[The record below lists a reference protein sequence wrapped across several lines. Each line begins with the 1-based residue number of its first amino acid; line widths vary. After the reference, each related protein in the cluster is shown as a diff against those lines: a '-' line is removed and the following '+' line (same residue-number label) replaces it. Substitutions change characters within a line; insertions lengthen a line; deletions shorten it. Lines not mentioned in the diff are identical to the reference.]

1 MYIEF
6 DLTHIKTSGEL
17 LLLRKEILDWAK
29 RYDIAYREKTIKFK
43 YRVTFDQDKTYS
55 FWAVTWN
62 PKQHSQLN
70 RYRIVSDLNNK
81 I

>member
-6 DLTHIKTSGEL
+6 DLADIKTSNEF
-17 LLLRKEILDWAK
+17 LLLRKEISNWAT
-29 RYDIAYREKTIKFK
+29 RYEIAYKEKTIKLK
-43 YRVTFDQDKTYS
+43 HRVTFDQDKMYS

-62 PKQHSQLN
+62 PQQHYFFNQ
-70 RYRIVSDLNNK
+70 YRIVSDLNNK

>member
-6 DLTHIKTSGEL
+6 DLEGNTSNEF
-17 LLLRKEILDWAK
+17 LLLRKEILNWATK
-29 RYDIAYREKTIKFK
+29 YEIAFKEKTVK
-43 YRVTFDQDKTYS
+43 YKHRITFDHDKMYS

-62 PKQHSQLN
+62 PQQHHIFNQ
-70 RYRIVSDLNNK
+70 YRIVSDLNNK